1 MPGLRLQ
8 GLASRRGSR
17 HSPCLQR
24 VSFPFYRLP
33 SLAVSFLVVLIFFFF
48 LVCTGLT
55 VQEVRQQ
62 LSDLMSLR
70 ATTVL
75 GTLPL
80 DLSLLEGTPPGVFS
94 ARLRVMMR
102 ELVEPCREYIWSV
115 TDSVLVG
122 DHEQHQADALTHS
135 RELKAA
141 EYAFCSISQDLR
153 ASEGQL
159 AQLRLL
165 LALRRPSEVVSWV
178 ADIISPQIVH
188 LRRRIRDLVQLER
201 ESLILVGE
209 RRQAYGVAQ
218 SHLADFTRDVGIRRD
233 EAERLYLQIGDL
245 LSYPLGDLV
254 S

>member
-1 MPGLRLQ
+1 
-8 GLASRRGSR
+8 
-17 HSPCLQR
+17 
-24 VSFPFYRLP
+24 
-33 SLAVSFLVVLIFFFF
+33 
-48 LVCTGLT
+48 
-55 VQEVRQQ
+55 
-62 LSDLMSLR
+62 
-70 ATTVL
+70 
-75 GTLPL
+75 
-80 DLSLLEGTPPGVFS
+80 
-94 ARLRVMMR
+94 MR

-115 TDSVLVG
+115 IDSVLVG
-122 DHEQHQADALTHS
+122 DHEQHQADALAHS

-165 LALRRPSEVVSWV
+165 LTLRRPSEVVYWV
-178 ADIISPQIVH
+178 ADVISPQLVH
-188 LRRRIRDLVQLER
+188 LRQRIRDLVQLER

-218 SHLADFTRDVGIRRD
+218 SHLADFTRDVGLHRD

>member
-1 MPGLRLQ
+1 M
-8 GLASRRGSR
+8 
-17 HSPCLQR
+17 
-24 VSFPFYRLP
+24 
-33 SLAVSFLVVLIFFFF
+33 
-48 LVCTGLT
+48 
-55 VQEVRQQ
+55 
-62 LSDLMSLR
+62 LMR
-70 ATTVL
+70 ATTIL
-75 GTLPL
+75 GALPL
-80 DLSLLEGTPPGVFS
+80 DLSPLDGIPHGAFS

-115 TDSVLVG
+115 NDSVLVG
-122 DHEQHQADALTHS
+122 DHERRQADALAHS

-153 ASEGQL
+153 ISEGQL

-178 ADIISPQIVH
+178 ADVISPQIVH
-188 LRRRIRDLVQLER
+188 LRQRIRDLVQLER

-245 LSYPLGDLV
+245 LSCPLGDLV